1 VTRRNAFTLVEV
13 MTVLLIVGFGLLP
26 VLTLMRGTT
35 RQEALDESV
44 VVAQAMAV
52 RLTEATVE
60 ELHRTGF
67 KPIERSGGP
76 EAVGLAPG
84 QYGHDLTAEA
94 TDPEAFLWRVKVVVR
109 WTLPTDKGP
118 DPTHVYELERL
129 VSRPDAA
136 FTGAYPYR
144 REVAP

>member
-1 VTRRNAFTLVEV
+1 MKSRDAFTLAEV

-26 VLTLMRGTT
+26 ILTMLRGTT

-44 VVAQAMAV
+44 VVAQTMAV
-52 RLTEATVE
+52 RATEAAVE
-60 ELHRTGF
+60 ELHRAGF
-67 KPIERSGGP
+67 KPLERSGGP

-84 QYGHDLTAEA
+84 QYSHEVAAEA
-94 TDPEAFLWRVKVVVR
+94 VDPEAFLWRVKVAVR
-109 WTLPTDKGP
+109 WTLPTDKGTQ
-118 DPTHVYELERL
+118 PTHSYEMERL

-136 FTGAYPYR
+136 FTGSYPFR